1 LTMNNLH
8 LEILQ
13 LQGARFV
20 EIVPGTKR
28 PQGAGWQLNP
38 RTLDQVAT
46 PAVGMLL
53 GDASA
58 GIMAVDFDGASAIEY
73 WAEHVMD
80 TVPDTVMWTSGK
92 TGRFQAAYRVPEEIR
107 PLVPTKFARNT
118 GEGEQLEW
126 RYGRDRAGFQSVL
139 PPSIHP
145 DRGTPYTWL
154 EGMSPAD
161 REIAEC
167 PVELLEWAFRETAQR
182 DVVAEIRS
190 PMNTHS
196 DSIAEAT
203 ALRRIAEIIAGMR
216 PGNRSHPACQVGA
229 LMRHVRTDMH
239 GEIILRLMSAGCDR
253 AAIASAKKYSQ
264 MM

>member
-1 LTMNNLH
+1 MNNLA

-28 PQGAGWQLNP
+28 PQGAAWQHNP

-53 GDASA
+53 GDASS

-73 WAEHVMD
+73 WAENIMD
-80 TVPDTVMWTSGK
+80 SVPDTVMWTSGK
-92 TGRFQAAYRVPEEIR
+92 PGRFQAAYRVPEEIR
-107 PLVPTKFARNT
+107 HMVPTKFARTT
-118 GEGEQLEW
+118 GPGEQLEW

-145 DRGTPYTWL
+145 ERGTPYGWL
-154 EGMSPAD
+154 EGMSPED

-167 PVELLEWAFRETAQR
+167 PVELLEWAFRETEQR
-182 DVVAEIRS
+182 DVVAEIRA

-203 ALRRIAEIIAGMR
+203 ALRRIAEIIAGMA

-229 LMRHVRTDMH
+229 LMRHVRTELH
-239 GEIILRLMSAGCDR
+239 GEIFLRLMQAGCDK
-253 AAIASAKKYSQ
+253 AAISSAKKYSQ
-264 MM
+264 KM

>member
-1 LTMNNLH
+1 MNNLQ

-28 PQGAGWQLNP
+28 PQGSGWQLNP
-38 RTLDQVAT
+38 RTLDQVST

-58 GIMAVDFDGASAIEY
+58 GIMAVDFDGATAIEY
-73 WAEHVMD
+73 WAHHVMD

-92 TGRFQAAYRVPEEIR
+92 TGRFQAAYRVPTEIR
-107 PLVPTKFARNT
+107 HLVPTKFARTT
-118 GEGEQLEW
+118 GSGEQLEW

-139 PPSIHP
+139 PPSVHP
-145 DRGTPYTWL
+145 ERGTEYTWL
-154 EGMSPAD
+154 EGMSPQD
-161 REIAEC
+161 REVAEC

-182 DVVAEIRS
+182 DVVAQIQA

-196 DSIAEAT
+196 DSISEAT
-203 ALRRIAEIIAGMR
+203 ALRRIAEIIATMA

-229 LMRHVRTDMH
+229 LMRSVRGELH
-239 GEIILRLMSAGCDR
+239 GEIILRLIGAGCDKS
-253 AAIASAKKYSQ
+253 AIASARKYSQ